1 MSEFVSCD
9 NIGTFGL
16 VQIWRPSVE
25 GIIKIYT
32 NGSFVMAGDS
42 AGAMARKWQGMVIGA
57 VVLSLRGVMD
67 VD

>member
-1 MSEFVSCD
+1 M
-9 NIGTFGL
+9 
-16 VQIWRPSVE
+16 E